1 VKQGIPAVY
10 PTPGFKSYDPNIKP
24 VEIFKNWE
32 ATRYH
37 QPQDDMQQPGLDFN
51 QAAKYADFV
60 FLCGWLIAEDPA
72 RPTWNEHDFFG
83 DHYAHKM

>member
-1 VKQGIPAVY
+1 MLGPEVPK
-10 PTPGFKSYDPNIKP
+10 
-24 VEIFKNWE
+24 E
-32 ATRYH
+32 ALS
-37 QPQDDMQQPGLDFN
+37 GLDFN